1 MRTLTLSL
9 LLLLSVYAHAQTSS
23 IPPIIHHLYHAKGTV
38 NVLNPRSYI
47 HLPHLPEPFTNNDV
61 RLVKSPGAL
70 LAMVDATGMVFQ
82 LDSTVKGWQWRRID
96 STYFSGY
103 NMANLVF
110 YSNNRLYSFG
120 GGGLW
125 QITGHLRYYIPK
137 AFEWELQPLNREI
150 PHMSDVNDA
159 YWLDEAE
166 GQLYV
171 VGKHYPTPTLKDN
184 TRLYDSIIGKCWRL
198 DLATGNWTSLGS
210 LRDTSFLMIA
220 NSPWGLFYVY
230 NTTPC
235 IVDFKHNR
243 YLKGK
248 PESIT
253 KMAPITRG
261 KDKNL
266 VFFQDSTLW
275 FGDTKYYI
283 DSISIS
289 RNDFIDTGIP
299 IYAAADQP
307 GFWQQQKTRV
317 SLMSFTLLALLTA
330 GIVKLWKSRKGKP
343 ADESTEPPIQISST
357 ISLQEL
363 LTEKEFGLLQCLLNN
378 SLESKLTN
386 IDELNK
392 LLGLQAKSVEVQKK
406 HRSDALIS
414 LNQKL
419 GGWLGTRENIIDKK
433 RSEIDRRSYEY
444 YIIPKHVNAIS
455 SGLNSSDIPA

>member
-1 MRTLTLSL
+1 VRTFVLNL
-9 LLLLSVYAHAQTSS
+9 LLLLSGFIHAQTASM
-23 IPPIIHHLYHAKGTV
+23 PPIINHLYHAKGTV
-38 NVLNPRSYI
+38 NVINPRSYI
-47 HLPHLPEPFTNNDV
+47 HLLNLPEPFTNNAV
-61 RLVKSPGAL
+61 RLVKSPDAL
-70 LAMVDATGMVFQ
+70 LALVDASGMVYQ
-82 LDSTVKGWQWRRID
+82 LDSAKDGWQWRRID

-110 YSNNRLYSFG
+110 YANDRLYSFG

-159 YWLDEAE
+159 YWLDEAA
-166 GQLYV
+166 GQLYL
-171 VGKHYPTPTLKDN
+171 VGKHYETPTLKDN
-184 TRLYDSIIGKCWRL
+184 THLYDSIIGKCWRL
-198 DLATGNWTSLGS
+198 DLASGNWTSLGS

-220 NSPWGLFYVY
+220 NSPWGLFYIY
-230 NTTPC
+230 NTTPW

-275 FGDTKYYI
+275 FGDTKSYI
-283 DSISIS
+283 DSITLSS
-289 RNDFIDTGIP
+289 NDFIDTGIP
-299 IYAAADQP
+299 VYAVATQP
-307 GFWQQQKTRV
+307 GFWKQTKTRV

-330 GIVKLWKSRKGKP
+330 GIVRLWKSRKGRSANGTSEPSMEAP
-343 ADESTEPPIQISST
+343 AANLPVLPLKEV
-357 ISLQEL
+357 
-363 LTEKEFGLLQCLLNN
+363 LTEKEFGLLQCLVNN
-378 SLESKLTN
+378 SVENKLTN
-386 IDELNK
+386 IDEINK
-392 LLGLQAKSVEVQKK
+392 LLGLQSKSVEVQKK

-419 GGWLGTRENIIDKK
+419 GGWLATRENIIEKE
-433 RSEIDRRSYEY
+433 RSTIDRRSYEY
-444 YIIPKHVNAIS
+444 YILPKHLEAIS
-455 SGLNSSDIPA
+455 NGLTP

>member
-9 LLLLSVYAHAQTSS
+9 LLLLSGYAHAQTSS
-23 IPPIIHHLYHAKGTV
+23 IPPIIHHLYHARGTV

-82 LDSTVKGWQWRRID
+82 LDSTNKGWQWRRID

-103 NMANLVF
+103 NFNNLLF

-159 YWLDEAE
+159 YWLDEAA

-171 VGKHYPTPTLKDN
+171 IGKHYPTPTLKDN
-184 TRLYDSIIGKCWRL
+184 TRQYDSIIGKCWRL
-198 DLATGNWTSLGS
+198 DLASGNWTSLGS
-210 LRDTSFLMIA
+210 LRDTSFLVVA
-220 NSPWGLFYVY
+220 NSPWGLFYIY

-235 IVDFKHNR
+235 IVDFKNNR

-253 KMAPITRG
+253 KMAPITRSRNR
-261 KDKNL
+261 DL

-275 FGDTKYYI
+275 FGDIYSYI
-283 DSISIS
+283 DSISLS
-289 RNDFIDTGIP
+289 RNDFVDTGIP
-299 IYAAADQP
+299 VYATADQP

-317 SLMSFTLLALLTA
+317 SVMSFTLLALLTA
-330 GIVKLWKSRKGKP
+330 GILRFWKSRKGKP
-343 ADESTEPPIQISST
+343 ADESPEPPIETSSNL
-357 ISLQEL
+357 SLPEL
-363 LTEKEFGLLQCLLNN
+363 LTEKEFGLLQCLVNN
-378 SLESKLTN
+378 SLAGRLTT
-386 IDELNK
+386 IDEINK
-392 LLGLQAKSVEVQKK
+392 ILGLQSKSVEVQKK

-419 GGWLGTRENIIDKK
+419 GAWLATRDTVIGKK
-433 RSEIDRRSYEY
+433 RSPVDRRSYEY
-444 YIIPKHVNAIS
+444 FIQPELLERFRIN
-455 SGLNSSDIPA
+455 LT